1 MALYSRVWLSLQG
14 LYAPTPHP
22 QLQPRHTTDPGAIIK
37 LVETDQGLLL
47 RLRRRLRGENG
58 VIARA
63 RTGITTTRRI
73 SITVLEA

>member
-37 LVETDQGLLL
+37 LVETDQGLLYFGYDVDYE
-47 RLRRRLRGENG
+47 GEME
-58 VIARA
+58 
-63 RTGITTTRRI
+63 
-73 SITVLEA
+73 L